1 MTIHGV
7 IATDSE
13 LAGAGLQAFLG
24 VFDPSTSDSATM
36 TMMLD
41 GRMRGRF

>member
-1 MTIHGV
+1 MTIYGV
-7 IATDSE
+7 IATESE
-13 LAGAGLQAFLG
+13 LAGAGLQA
-24 VFDPSTSDSATM
+24 DSSISDSATM